1 MNRLREK
8 FFLRISQDFEVMS
21 KMVIQQI
28 HQTQRLLETNTLPEI
43 YTEIHNNERIIDSL
57 DVKMRDEVINTI
69 VLYSPRAGDLRK
81 IMA

>member
-57 DVKMRDEVINTI
+57 DVKMRDEVINTLSLI
-69 VLYSPRAGDLRK
+69 HISEPTRQ
-81 IMA
+81 

>member
-69 VLYSPRAGDLRK
+69 VLYSPRAGD
-81 IMA
+81 